1 MMQAPWTDVGRLQS
15 DVRQITDQ
23 MWGKA
28 DSHEV
33 RSLRS
38 DVVRLEGELRE
49 VNSTLDGL
57 RSELQALRQSV
68 EESLGGK
75 A

>member
-15 DVRQITDQ
+15 DVQQISDQ
-23 MWGKA
+23 IWRKA
-28 DSHEV
+28 DSHEID
-33 RSLRS
+33 SLRS

-68 EESLGGK
+68 EESLGGE

>member
-15 DVRQITDQ
+15 DIQQIGNQ
-23 MWGKA
+23 MWRKA
-28 DSHEV
+28 DSHEIHL
-33 RSLRS
+33 LRS
-38 DVVRLEGELRE
+38 DVVRLESELRE

-68 EESLGGK
+68 EESLGGE